1 MVSVGRPSGELIQ
14 LARPVVLS
22 NEMIAMRAA
31 GVLSPAEHQPAHDQ
45 LIAVDDRRG
54 DASAMRRPHAELL
67 GQRAFPE
74 QLAVAGQRHQQ
85 AVAAEGEDIAARGI
99 DDGRRPGDAVGRHV
113 AREEVVLVL
122 PEQLAG
128 VGVEAHQ
135 AFLHRAR
142 LRQTCSGGRDDRQR
156 SRVRIVRRTGP
167 STPGSDPKVTT
178 RTAGRSRSRCR
189 SVPGRASPANR
200 RRAGAR
206 PRGSATQLPRRA
218 EDEEASLSYQS

>member
-14 LARPVVLS
+14 LARPVDLS

-31 GVLSPAEHQPAHDQ
+31 GVLSPTEHQAAHDQ

-54 DASAMRRPHAELL
+54 DASTMRRPHAELL

-74 QLAVAGQRHQQ
+74 QLAFAGQRHQQ

-113 AREEVVLVL
+113 TREDVVLVL

-135 AFLHRAR
+135 AFLHELAFAR
-142 LRQTCSGGRDDRQR
+142 RVLEVETIAKDHRSG
-156 SRVRIVRRTGP
+156 SSAVRG
-167 STPGSDPKVTT
+167 
-178 RTAGRSRSRCR
+178 
-189 SVPGRASPANR
+189 
-200 RRAGAR
+200 
-206 PRGSATQLPRRA
+206 LPREVLTRR
-218 EDEEASLSYQS
+218 